1 MAATKKSPKKMT
13 WDISWKTLFISLSV
27 AANIGLV
34 VLVTAMMTSHVLDFM
49 FMREGLSRYCAT
61 ENDDKF
67 TDTTDKVKAFREY
80 TCGTGEAKEYFEDGL
95 AKYYE
100 YQGLK

>member
-1 MAATKKSPKKMT
+1 MATKKATPKAR
-13 WDISWKTLFISLSV
+13 WDISWKTLLISLSV
-27 AANIGLV
+27 ATNIGLV

-49 FMREGLSRYCAT
+49 LMREGLSRYCAV

-67 TDTTDKVKAFREY
+67 ADASDKTKAFREY

-95 AKYYE
+95 GRYYE
-100 YQGLK
+100 YKGIK